1 MQYIST
7 RDREQQFSASQAIA
21 KGLAEDGGLLTP
33 VYLPKL
39 PRRALEE
46 LKNMSYQQ
54 RAVYVMKLFLDEF
67 SVKELTDFA
76 NAAYGPEKFDTPA
89 VAPVRALDGNTY
101 CLELWHGPTCAF
113 KDMALQML
121 PHLLTASL
129 RKQEEEKTV
138 CILVATSGDTGKG
151 ALEGFRDVDHT
162 KILVF
167 YPKDGVSAI
176 QELQMVTQEG
186 ANVGVCSVVGNFDDA
201 QTGVKRLFSDEKLRE
216 QLARRGYFLSSAN
229 SINWGRVLP
238 QIVYYISAYCDLLRD
253 GRLELGDPVNVCVPT
268 GNFGNILAAYYARDM
283 GVPIQ
288 KLICASNSNNVL
300 TDFLSTGTY
309 DRNRTFFNTIS
320 PSMDILIS
328 SNLERLLLAITQEDS
343 EVRGYMEQLNA
354 TGRYQVSDRVREKIQ
369 KLFKG
374 YCCGDEETKRVI
386 AAIHEKFGY
395 LIDPHT
401 AVGFSA
407 LSQYRAETGDETAA
421 IVASTASPFKF
432 CTDVLDALGVSDR
445 AQGLDVLDQLS
456 QVTGEPVPAPLAALR
471 SKESR
476 FRQTHGGR
484 RAGDAGV
491 RRRYG
496 PVRHW
501 GHPSLAG
508 CGQAHGCVRR
518 RLERL
523 CGQAPGR
530 LCRDRSGGYGSPV
543 RRPVLG
549 HEPGAG
555 PGGLCLPGRIARTE
569 DSAEGE
575 PRLLV
580 DHRRQNGTLFCRKRF
595 LHPGDSPQQLP
606 PVWRCGSVRDPGLVL

>member
-33 VYLPKL
+33 AYLPKL

-476 FRQTHGGR
+476 FRQTVEKEHMV
-484 RAGDAGV
+484 DA
-491 RRRYG
+491 
-496 PVRHW
+496 
-501 GHPSLAG
+501 
-508 CGQAHGCVRR
+508 
-518 RLERL
+518 
-523 CGQAPGR
+523 
-530 LCRDRSGGYGSPV
+530 
-543 RRPVLG
+543 VLG
-549 HEPGAG
+549 MLE
-555 PGGLCLPGRIARTE
+555 
-569 DSAEGE
+569 
-575 PRLLV
+575 
-580 DHRRQNGTLFCRKRF
+580 
-595 LHPGDSPQQLP
+595 
-606 PVWRCGSVRDPGLVL
+606 

>member
-7 RDREQQFSASQAIA
+7 RDKNTTYLASQAIA
-21 KGLAEDGGLLTP
+21 QGLAPDGGLMTP
-33 VYLPKL
+33 AYLPKL
-39 PRRALEE
+39 PGKSLSD
-46 LKNMSYQQ
+46 LKEMSYQQ

-167 YPKDGVSAI
+167 YPKDGVSTI

-432 CTDVLDALGVSDR
+432 CDSVLHSLGVD
-445 AQGLDVLDQLS
+445 QVEEGLGALDQLEKVS
-456 QVTGEPVPAPLAALR
+456 GRPAPVPLASLR
-471 SKESR
+471 DKAVRFTESV
-476 FRQTHGGR
+476 
-484 RAGDAGV
+484 DK
-491 RRRYG
+491 
-496 PVRHW
+496 
-501 GHPSLAG
+501 
-508 CGQAHGCVRR
+508 GQMMDVV
-518 RLERL
+518 LEMLR
-523 CGQAPGR
+523 
-530 LCRDRSGGYGSPV
+530 
-543 RRPVLG
+543 
-549 HEPGAG
+549 
-555 PGGLCLPGRIARTE
+555 
-569 DSAEGE
+569 
-575 PRLLV
+575 
-580 DHRRQNGTLFCRKRF
+580 
-595 LHPGDSPQQLP
+595 
-606 PVWRCGSVRDPGLVL
+606 

>member
-46 LKNMSYQQ
+46 LKDMSYQQ

-354 TGRYQVSDRVREKIQ
+354 TGRYQVSDRV
-369 KLFKG
+369 
-374 YCCGDEETKRVI
+374 I
-386 AAIHEKFGY
+386 AAIHKKFGY

-471 SKESR
+471 SKEPR
-476 FRQTHGGR
+476 FRQTVEKEHMV
-484 RAGDAGV
+484 DA
-491 RRRYG
+491 
-496 PVRHW
+496 
-501 GHPSLAG
+501 
-508 CGQAHGCVRR
+508 
-518 RLERL
+518 
-523 CGQAPGR
+523 
-530 LCRDRSGGYGSPV
+530 
-543 RRPVLG
+543 VLG
-549 HEPGAG
+549 MLE
-555 PGGLCLPGRIARTE
+555 
-569 DSAEGE
+569 
-575 PRLLV
+575 
-580 DHRRQNGTLFCRKRF
+580 
-595 LHPGDSPQQLP
+595 
-606 PVWRCGSVRDPGLVL
+606 

>member
-21 KGLAEDGGLLTP
+21 KGLAEDGGLLTL

-46 LKNMSYQQ
+46 LKDMSYQQ

-386 AAIHEKFGY
+386 AAIHKKFGY

-471 SKESR
+471 SKEPR
-476 FRQTHGGR
+476 FRQTVEKEHMV
-484 RAGDAGV
+484 DA
-491 RRRYG
+491 
-496 PVRHW
+496 
-501 GHPSLAG
+501 
-508 CGQAHGCVRR
+508 
-518 RLERL
+518 
-523 CGQAPGR
+523 
-530 LCRDRSGGYGSPV
+530 
-543 RRPVLG
+543 VLG
-549 HEPGAG
+549 MLE
-555 PGGLCLPGRIARTE
+555 
-569 DSAEGE
+569 
-575 PRLLV
+575 
-580 DHRRQNGTLFCRKRF
+580 
-595 LHPGDSPQQLP
+595 
-606 PVWRCGSVRDPGLVL
+606 

>member
-46 LKNMSYQQ
+46 LKDMSYQQ

-151 ALEGFRDVDHT
+151 ALEGFRDVDRT

-201 QTGVKRLFSDEKLRE
+201 QTGVKRLFSDEELRE
-216 QLARRGYFLSSAN
+216 RLARRGYFLSSAN

-300 TDFLSTGTY
+300 TDFLATGTY

-328 SNLERLLLAITQEDS
+328 SNLERLLLALTQDDEQVKD
-343 EVRGYMEQLNA
+343 YMAQLSA
-354 TGRYQVSDRVREKIQ
+354 TGTYQVSDRVREKLQ
-369 KLFKG
+369 KRFAG
-374 YCCGDEETKRVI
+374 YFCDDAETKAVI
-386 AAIHEKFGY
+386 GRIYQKYDY

-401 AVGFSA
+401 AVAFDA
-407 LSQYRAETGDETAA
+407 LEQYRSETGDQTPC
-421 IVASTASPFKF
+421 IVVSTASPFKF
-432 CTDVLDALGVSDR
+432 CDSVLSALGEEEK
-445 AQGLDVLDQLS
+445 QNGLELLDELS
-456 QVTGEPVPAPLAALR
+456 EKTGMPAPKPLASLR
-471 SKESR
+471 DKEIR
-476 FRQTHGGR
+476 FTQTVEKDHMV
-484 RAGDAGV
+484 DA
-491 RRRYG
+491 
-496 PVRHW
+496 
-501 GHPSLAG
+501 
-508 CGQAHGCVRR
+508 
-518 RLERL
+518 
-523 CGQAPGR
+523 
-530 LCRDRSGGYGSPV
+530 
-543 RRPVLG
+543 VLG
-549 HEPGAG
+549 MLE
-555 PGGLCLPGRIARTE
+555 
-569 DSAEGE
+569 
-575 PRLLV
+575 
-580 DHRRQNGTLFCRKRF
+580 
-595 LHPGDSPQQLP
+595 
-606 PVWRCGSVRDPGLVL
+606 